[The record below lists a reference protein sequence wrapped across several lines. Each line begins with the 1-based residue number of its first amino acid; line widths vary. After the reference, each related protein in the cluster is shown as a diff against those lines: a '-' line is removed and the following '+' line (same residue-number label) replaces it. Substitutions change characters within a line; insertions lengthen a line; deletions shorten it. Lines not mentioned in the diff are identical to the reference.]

1 MGRII
6 TAAVVVGIVGLGV
19 GYLIFGRIGGEF
31 VAIDQLFRLP
41 GDGIEGAL
49 QKIGEDI
56 TGIRQ
61 ARQNILISGAVGLAV
76 GAVIGATGI
85 GGRRRR
91 R

>member
-41 GDGIEGAL
+41 GDGIGGAL
-49 QKIGEDI
+49 REIGQTV
-56 TGIRQ
+56 TGIKE

-85 GGRRRR
+85 GSRRRR
-91 R
+91 